1 MAKLGP
7 TQDAIRM
14 MALHL
19 PKTPPAMTPA
29 QTPMAP
35 RTPTADDIVLK
46 SLMAGMGQ
54 GGVDHPVHDLTVNA
68 LLEALTRGRQ

>member
-29 QTPMAP
+29 PWP
-35 RTPTADDIVLK
+35 RCVTRSEPTI
-46 SLMAGMGQ
+46 S
-54 GGVDHPVHDLTVNA
+54 PA
-68 LLEALTRGRQ
+68 LS